1 MQKFRV
7 EITETAESDIQEIID
22 YIAKD
27 NASSA
32 TRWIEEIEHQ
42 ISSLEK
48 FPLRCSVIDEAQ
60 ELGREYRHLVYGDY
74 RTIFRVDRQKVIIL
88 RVIHGARLL
97 DMQTFER

>member
-7 EITETAESDIQEIID
+7 EITEIAESDVQEIFD

-27 NASSA
+27 KPSA
-32 TRWIEEIEHQ
+32 ANKWIEEIEHQ

-48 FPLRCSVIDEAQ
+48 FPLRCPVIDESQ
-60 ELGREYRHLVYGDY
+60 EIGREYRHIVYGDY

-88 RVIHGARLL
+88 RVIHGSRLL
-97 DMQTFER
+97 DMLIFEK